1 MKSLTQMVKLAK
13 LSIKNGA
20 TRGQFIREN
29 TSRTASVKELQA
41 WSDAYSLA
49 IPKHVL
55 PEVAIWLTTEMT

>member
-1 MKSLTQMVKLAK
+1 MRSLTERVKLAK
-13 LSIKNGA
+13 IAIKNGA

-29 TSRTASVKELQA
+29 TSRTASVKDLQA

-55 PEVAIWLTTEMT
+55 PEVALWLTTEMT

>member
-13 LSIKNGA
+13 VAIKNGS

-29 TSRTASVKELQA
+29 TSRTATTKELQL

-55 PEVAIWLTTEMT
+55 PEVATWLTTEMT